1 MCYNKY
7 ASRKIGDNELLNKD
21 IMDLYKFEPFLPE
34 GKFLSDVLDAFE
46 RPKTSEEFMEAYCV
60 LFGLPIAK
68 EKYSNYNF
76 FCEDNSSIDMN
87 LFKGPEIPV
96 NRYGLPDRIK
106 LIQEDI

>member
-7 ASRKIGDNELLNKD
+7 ASRKIGDSELLNKD

-46 RPKTSEEFMEAYCV
+46 NPKTSEEFMEAYCV
-60 LFGLPIAK
+60 LFGLPIAE
-68 EKYSNYNF
+68 EKYTDYDF
-76 FCEDNSSIDMN
+76 FCGDNNSINMDI
-87 LFKGPEIPV
+87 FKAPKIPV